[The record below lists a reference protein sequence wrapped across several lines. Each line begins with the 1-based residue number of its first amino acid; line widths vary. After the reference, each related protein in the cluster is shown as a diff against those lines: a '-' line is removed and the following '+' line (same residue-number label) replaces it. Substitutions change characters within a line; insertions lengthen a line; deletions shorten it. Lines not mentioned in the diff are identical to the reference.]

1 MACSRKAAGL
11 PRPIY
16 RLARAGGASTAAVVS
31 TPMLPPAFL
40 APAAFTQA
48 FSTQS
53 PARAV
58 APRSQSRSQSNGPT
72 VSSAHNLKAVLR
84 RLGKSN
90 KWSETAPDQSLDSPR
105 GRQERES
112 RSVVKHP
119 GGKAREPRSSVKQ
132 SGGKHAGAVARSD
145 RPRRSDDGER
155 STQLGFRL
163 RAKKLLDHLAAA
175 DRAIGEA
182 ARPGTDV
189 NAALDHFDNEMRAL
203 RVMVKSKDVLI
214 DPDNAW
220 KSASRIKAPYNAA
233 IRLCFRAGRV
243 ERAIKL
249 VNQMKKD
256 GIFPSASTYTIVI
269 QGLSRMHPRH
279 HLSSAAG
286 DSVENETALQ
296 NLTQRA
302 EQAFEE
308 LEKLW
313 QQAFPQYF
321 QRGSG
326 APPFKS
332 ILTID
337 EDSFH
342 KLSDQARRNLV
353 SQQSSVHEAQQF
365 PRLLTNAINSYLNF
379 LRCIGRSQD
388 QIKILD
394 RLFPSALIERLAR
407 GLAPDASSQD
417 KLELANRKL
426 SDCLPLGHVST
437 FTPILILHR
446 DTRDREHQAVFKRIW
461 TLCLQLMEIERQQAT
476 MHTPQ
481 ADPPRRSRSK
491 ADAAEVS
498 EAASRTSEFRFRP
511 DDRLVSD
518 FFIRT
523 SNSSEVDAKSN
534 MRLGLSILARVYGLD
549 LESTADG
556 IVRDPQSSSFSDS
569 FGPARYL
576 LSHDDIEQGCDRG
589 FAELK
594 DGRTAGSVLR
604 GLAVAQPWQHFVAL
618 FNYLWSRAHSEDH
631 GGSEQRDALL
641 DATADKPVFG
651 DLLQASNALRLLW
664 VLGDAGDPVGARV
677 ILRGMKRAAAQ
688 QAGPSRRRSG
698 DRRARPSDSSEEE
711 VQDWEPADLSY
722 VRVMRAIMV
731 ATQRRPAGLTAA
743 IVKEAAAPEPHA
755 DVASHASKPSY
766 DPWTEAKTLLVEFS
780 ARKANGGSVRAK
792 SQAAG
797 HEFGTDGR
805 GDTAS
810 RRQLE
815 APERAP
821 EWMARIHLN
830 AMVSFFLN
838 IAHVCA
844 AKHANQGDLIA
855 REALTLLEE
864 KFGLEELVRATR
876 KLQNEMNAT
885 VADGEAS
892 AKTLPARRLGLL
904 NNLGKVTALALDAS
918 NHSFAPKADVETWK
932 GVRKLLSTMSVFEE
946 SDARPSAPVGKMRG
960 GLAGNHL
967 LLSKDDYLE
976 LEGEADSEEFEKQ
989 AFGEGDSQGRYGA
1002 RGSQRTQRRS
1012 RHVEQELQRWVRG
1025 ASS

>member
-1 MACSRKAAGL
+1 
-11 PRPIY
+11 
-16 RLARAGGASTAAVVS
+16 
-31 TPMLPPAFL
+31 
-40 APAAFTQA
+40 
-48 FSTQS
+48 
-53 PARAV
+53 
-58 APRSQSRSQSNGPT
+58 
-72 VSSAHNLKAVLR
+72 
-84 RLGKSN
+84 
-90 KWSETAPDQSLDSPR
+90 
-105 GRQERES
+105 
-112 RSVVKHP
+112 
-119 GGKAREPRSSVKQ
+119 
-132 SGGKHAGAVARSD
+132 
-145 RPRRSDDGER
+145 
-155 STQLGFRL
+155 
-163 RAKKLLDHLAAA
+163 
-175 DRAIGEA
+175 
-182 ARPGTDV
+182 
-189 NAALDHFDNEMRAL
+189 MRAL

-233 IRLCFRAGRV
+233 IRLCFKAGKV
-243 ERAIKL
+243 ERAMKL

-269 QGLSRMHPRH
+269 QGVSRVLPRH
-279 HLSSAAG
+279 QLSSAAG
-286 DSVENETALQ
+286 DNIAEETSLQ

-302 EQAFEE
+302 EQAFED

-326 APPFKS
+326 ASPFKS

-337 EDSFH
+337 VDSFH

-353 SQQSSVHEAQQF
+353 SQQSSVHEARQF
-365 PRLLTNAINSYLNF
+365 PRLLTNAINTYLNF

-394 RLFPSALIERLAR
+394 RLFPSALIDKLAR

-461 TLCLQLMEIERQQAT
+461 TLSLQLMEIERQQAS
-476 MHTPQ
+476 MHTSQ

-498 EAASRTSEFRFRP
+498 EAASGTSEFRFRP

-523 SNSSEVDAKSN
+523 SNSSEADAKSN

-569 FGPARYL
+569 FGPDRYL
-576 LSHDDIEQGCDRG
+576 LSRDDIEQGSDRA
-589 FAELK
+589 FAELT

-618 FNYLWSRAHSEDH
+618 FNYFWARAHSEDH

-641 DATADKPVFG
+641 DATVDKPVFG
-651 DLLQASNALRLLW
+651 DVLQASNALSLLW
-664 VLGDAGDPVGARV
+664 ILGDAGDPVGARV
-677 ILRGMKRAAAQ
+677 ILRSMKRAAAQ
-688 QAGPSRRRSG
+688 QAEPSRRKLRSG
-698 DRRARPSDSSEEE
+698 DRRARPSDIPEEE

-731 ATQRRPAGLTAA
+731 ATQKRPAGLTAT
-743 IVKEAAAPEPHA
+743 IVNEAAAQEANA
-755 DVASHASKPSY
+755 DVASDASKPSY
-766 DPWTEAKTLLVEFS
+766 DPWTEAKTLLVEYS
-780 ARKANGGSVRAK
+780 ARKAVGGSVRNK
-792 SQAAG
+792 SQEAG
-797 HEFGTDGR
+797 SKFGTDGR
-805 GDTAS
+805 GDPAS
-810 RRQLE
+810 RRQSE
-815 APERAP
+815 APERSP

-830 AMVSFFLN
+830 AMVAFFLN

-844 AKHANQGDLIA
+844 AKHADQGGLIA

-864 KFGLEELVRATR
+864 KFGLEELVRATQ
-876 KLQNEMNAT
+876 KLQHKMKAMA
-885 VADGEAS
+885 ADGETQAN
-892 AKTLPARRLGLL
+892 AIAARRLGLL
-904 NNLGKVTALALDAS
+904 TNLGKVTALALDTS

-932 GVRKLLSTMSVFEE
+932 GVRKLLSAMSVFEE
-946 SDARPSAPVGKMRG
+946 SDARPSAPVRKMRG

-976 LEGEADSEEFEKQ
+976 LEGEGDSEEFEEQ
-989 AFGEGDSQGRYGA
+989 AYGEGDNEGRYGA